1 MDMDNENRIV
11 TPDLSPEDSD
21 IEFSLRPRRL
31 TDYIGQEKAKEN
43 PLGLYRGCPPQR
55 RLPRPRFAL
64 RPSRTRQNNSCGH
77 NSE

>member
-43 PLGLYRGCPPQR
+43 LSDIS
-55 RLPRPRFAL
+55 RLPAAEATASTTFCFTAL
-64 RPSRTRQNNSCGH
+64 PDSAKRLLRA
-77 NSE
+77 

>member
-43 PLGLYRGCPPQR
+43 LSVYIEAARRRGD
-55 RLPRPRFAL
+55 
-64 RPSRTRQNNSCGH
+64 
-77 NSE
+77 

>member
-43 PLGLYRGCPPQR
+43 LSVYIEAQR

-64 RPSRTRQNNSCGH
+64 RPSRTRQNDSCGH

>member
-43 PLGLYRGCPPQR
+43 LSVYIEAAPEATASTTFCFTALPDSAK
-55 RLPRPRFAL
+55 RLL
-64 RPSRTRQNNSCGH
+64 RA
-77 NSE
+77 